1 MKILQVITRT
11 DAGGA
16 QMVAALLS
24 NELVRLGHEVI
35 LVGGCGDGTIWK
47 WLDKNVIRMDC
58 VSLLREISPV
68 NDIKTYFAFK
78 RLYRKVQPDIIHL
91 HSSKVGFIG
100 RLAFPTSKTV
110 FTVHGFD
117 RIGMGRKLLERI
129 MQYCC
134 AAVVGVCENDR
145 KNLLSAGVTKN
156 VSYVFNGIP
165 RPTGMLPSQWQ
176 IPNNKFKHIV
186 LCVARLEPQKNHRLF
201 YDTAKLLP
209 NYAFVWIG
217 NTMPMYDHPVNVFFL
232 GTLPSASLYCQKCDV
247 FCLPSNYEG
256 LPMTI
261 IEAMSYGKP
270 IVSSN
275 VGGVSEIV
283 KDGINGYTLENDAK
297 LFAEKIRFIVED
309 RNVYESMCHNSKNI
323 YENKLTVSKMAEGY
337 LNLYNRIGSKT

>member
-24 NELVRLGHEVI
+24 NELVRLGQEVF
-35 LVGGCGDGTIWK
+35 LVGGCGDGTLWK
-47 WLDKNVIRMDC
+47 WLDKKVIRIDC
-58 VSLLREISPV
+58 PSLLREISPV
-68 NDIKTYFAFK
+68 NDIKTFFEFK
-78 RLYRKVQPDIIHL
+78 RILHRVQPDIIHL
-91 HSSKVGFIG
+91 HSSKVGLIG

-117 RIGMGRKLLERI
+117 RIGIGRKLLERI
-129 MQYCC
+129 MQYRCV
-134 AAVVGVCENDR
+134 AVVGVCANDR
-145 KNLLSAGVTKN
+145 KNLMSAGVSKN

-165 RPTGMLPSQWQ
+165 RPSGNIPEQWQ
-176 IPNNKFKHIV
+176 IPECYKHIV
-186 LCVARLEPQKNHRLF
+186 LCVARLEPQKNHRL
-201 YDTAKLLP
+201 YYETAKLLP
-209 NYAFVWIG
+209 DYAFVWIG
-217 NTMPMYDHPVNVFFL
+217 NTMPMTDHPSNVFFL

-270 IVSSN
+270 VVSSN

-283 KDGINGYTLENDAK
+283 RDGINGYTLDNDPK
-297 LFAEKIRFIVED
+297 LFAEKIRSIVED
-309 RNVYESMCHNSKNI
+309 KDVYESMCHNSKHI
-323 YENKLTVSKMAEGY
+323 YESELTVEKMAEGY
-337 LNLYNRIGSKT
+337 LNIYNRICIK